1 MEKKITIEELEKQ
14 CLEAEQNFKTL
25 HEQLT
30 KARKDE
36 EETRQAKLKAE
47 KDARYKEVI
56 DAYDKFEKLRSKYID
71 DYGSFTFKTTS
82 SLPYWWNMFS
92 IYCSKS
98 CSRQLLIFEW

>member
-1 MEKKITIEELEKQ
+1 MEKKINIEELEKQ

-30 KARKDE
+30 RARKDE

-56 DAYDKFEKLRSKYID
+56 DAYDKFEKLRSKYVD
-71 DYGSFTFKTTS
+71 DYGSFTFKRMS
-82 SLPYWWNMFS
+82 SMPDLWKLFS
-92 IYCSKS
+92 I
-98 CSRQLLIFEW
+98 

>member
-1 MEKKITIEELEKQ
+1 MEKKINIEELEKQ

-56 DAYDKFEKLRSKYID
+56 DAYEKFKELRSKYVD
-71 DYGSFTFKTTS
+71 DYDSFTFKTTS
-82 SLPYWWNMFS
+82 NLPYWWNMLS
-92 IYCSKS
+92 I
-98 CSRQLLIFEW
+98 